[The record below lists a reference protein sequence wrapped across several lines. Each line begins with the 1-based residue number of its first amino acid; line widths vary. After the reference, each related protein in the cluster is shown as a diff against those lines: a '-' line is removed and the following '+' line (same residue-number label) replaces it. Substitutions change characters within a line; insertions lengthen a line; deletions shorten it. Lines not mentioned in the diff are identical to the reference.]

1 MMRWMLIILATM
13 AAAADPTDQ
22 QVLDEQLQQL
32 EAKLN
37 GYEAEEET
45 DAPMGPSRAEMEA
58 LLTDATNQL
67 AMAKTNLASCRAE
80 MDAMQ
85 D

>member
-1 MMRWMLIILATM
+1 MRWMLILLATLG
-13 AAAADPTDQ
+13 AYAEPTEQ
-22 QVLDEQLQQL
+22 QALTEQLMEL
-32 EAKLN
+32 EQKLN

-80 MDAMQ
+80 MESLKD
-85 D
+85 